1 MKMYEIQALQPL
13 YQSIAHIKLPLKTSY
28 KFARL
33 MRRAEQELE
42 FYQQKFQ
49 EIVEEYGVKENGEY
63 KLTPDGQSIVII
75 PGKEIECNTKIAE
88 LRDLDVQIDDIK
100 FSIDELSGIDVSI
113 SEMSCLMSLIEE

>member
-1 MKMYEIQALQPL
+1 
-13 YQSIAHIKLPLKTSY
+13 
-28 KFARL
+28 

-49 EIVEEYGVKENGEY
+49 EIVEEYGVKENDQY

-100 FSIDELSGIDVSI
+100 FSIDELSGIDISI
-113 SEMSCLMSLIEE
+113 SEMSCLMPLIEE